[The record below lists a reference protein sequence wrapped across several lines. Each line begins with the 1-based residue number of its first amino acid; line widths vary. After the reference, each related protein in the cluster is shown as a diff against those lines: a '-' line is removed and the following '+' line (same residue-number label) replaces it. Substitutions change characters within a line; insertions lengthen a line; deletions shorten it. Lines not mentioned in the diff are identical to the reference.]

1 MPRSLPNRMW
11 HEFLKFVARVTAVSV
26 FQIRHR
32 GRQFLPHSGGGLVL
46 SNHQSNLDP
55 ILIGLGCPRRLNY
68 VARQTLF
75 RFAPLRW
82 LINSLDA
89 IPIDR
94 EGSGFGGLKETLKRL
109 KRGELVLLFP
119 EGTRTPDGEVHAMK
133 LGFCAIAKRCGVP
146 LIPVALDGAFEA
158 WPRHRT
164 MPRRTVIHVEFGEPI
179 APEQVAAMSDDDLV
193 REIQRRIR
201 LCHESTRRSRQ
212 LAAGGS
218 SLGQSHRHTT
228 AGCGP

>member
-1 MPRSLPNRMW
+1 MW
-11 HEFLKFVARVTAVSV
+11 HEFLKFVARIVAVTV
-26 FQIRHR
+26 FQIRCR
-32 GRQFLPHSGGGLVL
+32 GRQFLPRSGGGLVL

-55 ILIGLGCPRRLNY
+55 ILIGLGCSRRLNY

-82 LINSLDA
+82 LLNSLDT

-119 EGTRTPDGEVHAMK
+119 EGTRSPDGEVHAMK
-133 LGFCAIAKRCGVP
+133 PGFCAIAKRSGVP
-146 LIPVALDGAFEA
+146 LIPMALDGAFEA

-164 MPRRTVIHVEFGEPI
+164 IPRRTVVHVEFGESITP
-179 APEQVAAMSDDDLV
+179 ADVERMSDDELV
-193 REIQRRIR
+193 REVERRIR
-201 LCHESTRRSRQ
+201 LCHESTRRTRQ
-212 LAAGGS
+212 LAAGS
-218 SLGQSHRHTT
+218 KSKQSRVLLVSVE
-228 AGCGP
+228 